1 MGEAWMTDELPQSL
15 EKLVLQ
21 SLTGAIKSREGW
33 EAQRKDD
40 EPPMSDLQ
48 VLLEN
53 IVAEVRRHGV
63 ILAELAV
70 VPETRAELKAKM
82 PDAVDRIPAWMEMRV
97 FGTPLMTPALFG
109 RGIAQL
115 MGEHREAIE
124 RVVAEQVLE
133 PEPIEEMLAE
143 APVPAGEE
151 EEEEGEV
158 IAGVGQA
165 LIAHVKALA
174 EIAHDLD
181 MRMAML
187 GAG

>member
-1 MGEAWMTDELPQSL
+1 MADELPQSM
-15 EKLVLQ
+15 EKLVLR

-53 IVAEVRRHGV
+53 VVAEVRRHGV
-63 ILAELAV
+63 ILAQLAV
-70 VPETRAELKAKM
+70 VPETRAELSERM
-82 PDAVDRIPAWMEMRV
+82 PGAVDRIPAWMEARIY
-97 FGTPLMTPALFG
+97 GPPLMTPGLFA
-109 RGIAQL
+109 RGVAQL

-143 APVPAGEE
+143 APVPEGEE
-151 EEEEGEV
+151 GEEDSEV
-158 IAGVGQA
+158 IAGVGRAMTAHMQA
-165 LIAHVKALA
+165 LAD
-174 EIAHDLD
+174 IAHDLD
-181 MRMAML
+181 VRVAAML